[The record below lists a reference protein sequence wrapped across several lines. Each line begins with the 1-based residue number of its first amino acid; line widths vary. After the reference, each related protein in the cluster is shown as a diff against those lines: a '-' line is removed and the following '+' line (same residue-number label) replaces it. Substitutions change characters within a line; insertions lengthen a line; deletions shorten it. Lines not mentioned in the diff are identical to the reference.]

1 MQTFTKNI
9 EPPNLGEEKKKN
21 IGLYW
26 FDLPSCNNN
35 NQSTIYIYRERE
47 RVTCKIYTIFAV

>member
-1 MQTFTKNI
+1 MHVDFYKNI
-9 EPPNLGEEKKKN
+9 EPPNLGEKKKN

-35 NQSTIYIYRERE
+35 NQSTIYIYR
-47 RVTCKIYTIFAV
+47 VTWKIYTIFAV